1 MFQKFQLLVTFS
13 FLQVLDHNELVFIPK
28 VGGLQILMLSMLC
41 PLNYSCFHYC
51 SKKAVLF
58 SYVWCFTGD
67 VNEAIDLYKEALR
80 RLKVSDYIAIDD
92 QIMEK
97 MRVDLA
103 ELLHA
108 VGR

>member
-1 MFQKFQLLVTFS
+1 MSIKLFLFQQLLAKG
-13 FLQVLDHNELVFIPK
+13 VFI
-28 VGGLQILMLSMLC
+28 LR
-41 PLNYSCFHYC
+41 CF
-51 SKKAVLF
+51 A
-58 SYVWCFTGD
+58 GD

-92 QIMEK
+92 PIMEK

>member
-1 MFQKFQLLVTFS
+1 M
-13 FLQVLDHNELVFIPK
+13 
-28 VGGLQILMLSMLC
+28 
-41 PLNYSCFHYC
+41 
-51 SKKAVLF
+51 
-58 SYVWCFTGD
+58 WCFTGD

-80 RLKVSDYIAIDD
+80 MLKDSDYIAVDD